1 MSDPSVK
8 MCHRWSTSCL
18 VHMKKI
24 SFRTALKHLRMYTL
38 TLHVLRSSW
47 VWFAESPFSC
57 HTQRRVAE
65 AGGRVPLCVHS
76 DTAGFT
82 RLKNRHHPTPRPHFH
97 QHPRPFPRQPPRQ
110 PLCPSLCVY
119 TLAPTGLTT
128 TSMWQRT
135 GIALVSTSQLEWPV
149 SKWEV
154 MDPKS
159 DVTTVGMPPCVN
171 LPLPQDQVKDQPQSG
186 NSYYSV
192 TVGRLGGES
201 KRLRTY
207 ARYVG
212 TLNKKTRCS
221 NRYSRL

>member
-18 VHMKKI
+18 VHMKQI

-47 VWFAESPFSC
+47 VWFAESPFSW
-57 HTQRRVAE
+57 HKLKPGVAS
-65 AGGRVPLCVHS
+65 LCVYTLTHS
-76 DTAGFT
+76 GFT

-97 QHPRPFPRQPPRQ
+97 QHPRPFPRQPPHRPTSQPPRQ
-110 PLCPSLCVY
+110 PLCPSLSVY

-171 LPLPQDQVKDQPQSG
+171 LPLPQDQVRSTPVRKLILLCYSWTTWWRKQKTTHLCTVSGNLKQKDQMF
-186 NSYYSV
+186 
-192 TVGRLGGES
+192 
-201 KRLRTY
+201 
-207 ARYVG
+207 
-212 TLNKKTRCS
+212 
-221 NRYSRL
+221 